1 MILDRTFH
9 PDEANQAFT
18 TGRLLET
25 GAYAYKPT
33 DHHGPTLYYAAA
45 PIQKIAGAS
54 DVASLDGAALRCT
67 PLVFAVLALALGFA
81 AVRRVTRSAMAAAA
95 FVLLLGTAPF
105 FVFFATDFIQEMLL
119 LCFLVGT
126 YFAGVGYLRPG
137 GRVKPGS
144 WALMFGIFAGLA
156 FATKET
162 SVLSFGAAAVAGLPF
177 IVSAAAAR
185 RKSPPPPDTPP
196 SHLFRDAVFAVAA
209 FLMTSVALFSSFCS
223 DWTGVFNAF
232 VAAPMAY
239 LGRAAGDAAASTG
252 ANWHVHPFTQYFK
265 WLFAKPPFTELD
277 LFAVAFAVIPA
288 SLGLLRI
295 ARAREEARRAH
306 FISLKP
312 EKKAAPSDLPSLAPF
327 AFAAAYTL
335 VLALVYSA
343 IPYKTP
349 WCALQFLPGAALTAA
364 LGMHAVS
371 ARIGRKSVSTLI
383 CAGIVAGVVFHR
395 WPALVKMNADP
406 DSREIP
412 CNYAN
417 ASPEAQLLAKTVADA
432 MKAPCAD
439 EFIAVALPAS
449 DTWPFPWYNRALE
462 SKTGYWTEFEALKKL
477 AEAGARP
484 SVVIVPMTE
493 GHLVQPL
500 FPHLKNTKRFYM
512 RDRVRV
518 RVFW

>member
-18 TGRLLET
+18 VGRLLET
-25 GAYAYKPT
+25 GAYSYRPT

-45 PIQKIAGAS
+45 PIQKIAGAEG
-54 DVASLDGAALRCT
+54 VASLDGTALRCT
-67 PLVFAVLALALGFA
+67 PLVFAVLALALGFS
-81 AVRRVTRSAMAAAA
+81 AVRRMTRSAMAAIA

-119 LCFLVGT
+119 VCFLVGM
-126 YFAGVGYLRPG
+126 YFSAAGYLRPG

-144 WALMFGIFAGLA
+144 WALTFGIFAGLA

-177 IVSAAAAR
+177 IVHAAIAR
-185 RKSPPPPDTPP
+185 RKSPPSADAPA
-196 SHLFRDAVFAVAA
+196 SHLFRDAVFAAVA
-209 FLMTSVALFSSFCS
+209 FLMTSVALFSSLCA

-232 VAAPMAY
+232 VVAPMAY

-252 ANWHVHPFTQYFK
+252 ANWHVHPFAQYFK
-265 WLFAKPPFTELD
+265 WLFAKPPFSELD

-288 SLGLLRI
+288 SLGLLRL
-295 ARAREEARRAH
+295 ARIREEGRRAH

-312 EKKAAPSDLPSLAPF
+312 ERKAVPSDLPSLAPF
-327 AFAAAYTL
+327 MFAAAYTL
-335 VLALVYSA
+335 VLMLVYSA

-349 WCALQFLPGAALTAA
+349 WCALQFLPGVALTAA
-364 LGMHAVS
+364 LGLHAVS
-371 ARIGRKSVSTLI
+371 ARLGRKAVSAVI
-383 CAGIVAGVVFHR
+383 CAGIVGGIVFHR

-417 ASPEAQLLAKTVADA
+417 ASPEAQELARVVAEA
-432 MKAPCAD
+432 MKKPCAD
-439 EFIAVALPAS
+439 EFIAVALPAA

-462 SKTGYWTEFEALKKL
+462 AKTGYWTEFGALEKL
-477 AEAGARP
+477 AKDGARP